1 MKILVIGS
9 PGSGK
14 STFSRKLRDITGLPL
29 HYLDMIF
36 HRPDRTTVDRD
47 EFDKALN
54 EILAGDEWI
63 IDGNYLRTLPLR
75 LSAAEKVFFFDLT
88 VEECLKGAESRIGT
102 KREDL
107 PWTETEFDEDFRRYI
122 IDFPKDQLPKIEQL
136 LEDCKDT
143 KDIVIFRSRKEA
155 DRYLET
161 LSAKTLNQ

>member
-14 STFSRKLRDITGLPL
+14 STFARKLRDITGLPL

-75 LSAAEKVFFFDLT
+75 LSAAEKVLFFDLP

-122 IDFPKDQLPKIEQL
+122 IDFPKDQLPKIERL
-136 LEDCKDT
+136 LEDCKDA
-143 KDIVIFRSRKEA
+143 KDIVVFRSREEA
-155 DRYLET
+155 DQYLET
-161 LSAKTLNQ
+161 LSAKNMN